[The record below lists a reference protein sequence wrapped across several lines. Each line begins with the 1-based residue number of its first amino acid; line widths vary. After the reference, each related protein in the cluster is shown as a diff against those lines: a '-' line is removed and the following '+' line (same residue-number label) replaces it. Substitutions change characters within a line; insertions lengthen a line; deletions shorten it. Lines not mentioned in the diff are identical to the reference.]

1 MVLTHQSLSKD
12 EKIIQGLIS
21 SMGHAVS
28 QGFRRA
34 SDAFM
39 EHDEE
44 LASEVIA
51 GDQQINA
58 LCSQIEEQ
66 CFVTI
71 ALRQPVA
78 NDLRSLLA
86 SMHIAQEYERIGDYA
101 ADIAR
106 KVHDMKEIPKKQCR
120 DHFQLLID
128 LCMLMLDQVNA
139 LLENPDEQDAR
150 LLAAEDDKVD
160 EEEKALVD
168 SLINQMRSDPDS
180 IESCVH
186 AISVAHKM
194 ERIADRVTNI
204 AERIVFSTSG
214 EMVELG

>member
-21 SMGHAVS
+21 SMGHAVN

-39 EHDEE
+39 EHDGE
-44 LASEVIA
+44 LASQVIA
-51 GDQQINA
+51 NDQHINA
-58 LCSQIEEQ
+58 LCSQVEEQ

-78 NDLRSLLA
+78 NDLRNLLA
-86 SMHIAQEYERIGDYA
+86 NMHIAQEYERIGDYA

-106 KVHDMKEIPKKQCR
+106 KVHDMQEIPKKQCR

-139 LLENPDEQDAR
+139 LLENPDEEDAR
-150 LLAAEDDKVD
+150 VLAAEDDKVD
-160 EEEKALVD
+160 KEEKALVD
-168 SLINQMRSDPDS
+168 SLISQMRSDPDT

-214 EMVELG
+214 EVVELG

>member
-12 EKIIQGLIS
+12 EKTIQGLIS

-28 QGFRRA
+28 AGFRRA

-39 EHDEE
+39 DHDEE

-51 GDQQINA
+51 GDEQINA

-86 SMHIAQEYERIGDYA
+86 NMHIAQEYERIADYA

-106 KVHDMKEIPKKQCR
+106 KVQEMKAIPKKECR
-120 DHFQLLID
+120 DQFQLLID

-160 EEEKALVD
+160 EEEKVLVN
-168 SLINQMRSDPDS
+168 SLINQMRSEPDS

-194 ERIADRVTNI
+194 ERIADRITNI

>member
-12 EKIIQGLIS
+12 EKIIQELIA

-39 EHDEE
+39 EHDRE
-44 LASEVIA
+44 LASEVIT

-58 LCSQIEEQ
+58 LCTQVEEQ
-66 CFVTI
+66 SFVTI

-78 NDLRSLLA
+78 NDLRNLLA
-86 SMHIAQEYERIGDYA
+86 NMHIAQEYERIGDYA

-106 KVHDMKEIPKKQCR
+106 KVHDMQPIPKKECR
-120 DHFQLLID
+120 DHFQLIID
-128 LCMLMLDQVNA
+128 LCILMLDQVNA

-150 LLAAEDDKVD
+150 VLAAEDDKVD
-160 EEEKALVD
+160 EAERVLVN
-168 SLINQMRSDPDS
+168 SLIDQMRSDPDS
-180 IESCVH
+180 IETCVH

-214 EMVELG
+214 EVVELG

>member
-12 EKIIQGLIS
+12 EKIIQELIA

-39 EHDEE
+39 EHDRE
-44 LASEVIA
+44 LASEVIT

-58 LCSQIEEQ
+58 LCTQVEEQ
-66 CFVTI
+66 SFVTI

-78 NDLRSLLA
+78 NDLRNLLA
-86 SMHIAQEYERIGDYA
+86 NMHIAQEYERIGDYA

-106 KVHDMKEIPKKQCR
+106 KVHDIQPIPKKECR
-120 DHFQLLID
+120 DHFQLIID
-128 LCMLMLDQVNA
+128 LCILMLDQVNA

-150 LLAAEDDKVD
+150 VLAAEDDKVD
-160 EEEKALVD
+160 EAEKVLVN

-214 EMVELG
+214 EVVELG

>member
-12 EKIIQGLIS
+12 EKTIQGLIS

-28 QGFRRA
+28 LAFRRA

-39 EHDEE
+39 DHDEE

-51 GDQQINA
+51 GDDQINA

-86 SMHIAQEYERIGDYA
+86 NMHIAQEYERIADYA

-106 KVHDMKEIPKKQCR
+106 KVQEMKAIPKKECR
-120 DHFQLLID
+120 DQFQLLID

-160 EEEKALVD
+160 EEEKVLVN
-168 SLINQMRSDPDS
+168 SLINQMRSEPDS

-194 ERIADRVTNI
+194 ERIADRITNI

>member
-1 MVLTHQSLSKD
+1 MVLTHQSLNKD
-12 EKIIQGLIS
+12 EKIIQGLIA

-28 QGFRRA
+28 QGFRHA

-39 EHDEE
+39 EHDRE
-44 LASEVIA
+44 LASEVIT

-58 LCSQIEEQ
+58 LCTEVEEQ

-86 SMHIAQEYERIGDYA
+86 NMHIAQEYERIGDYA

-106 KVHDMKEIPKKQCR
+106 KVHDMQAIPKKECR
-120 DHFQLLID
+120 DHFQLIID
-128 LCMLMLDQVNA
+128 LCILMLDQVNA

-150 LLAAEDDKVD
+150 VLAAEDDKVD
-160 EEEKALVD
+160 EAEKVLVN

-180 IESCVH
+180 IETCVH

-214 EMVELG
+214 EVVELG